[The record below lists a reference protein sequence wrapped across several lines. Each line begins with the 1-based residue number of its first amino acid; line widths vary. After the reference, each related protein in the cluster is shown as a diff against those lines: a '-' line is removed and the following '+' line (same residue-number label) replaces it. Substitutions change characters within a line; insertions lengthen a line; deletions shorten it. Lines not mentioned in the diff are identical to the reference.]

1 MKIICKLPN
10 ASENINGVR
19 FSRGEGGM
27 ISEEIED
34 AIADQFFKIPGYFP
48 VPVEKD
54 GGKKDEEKPKQG
66 EGEGEEKP
74 KQGEEGSE
82 QDSGK
87 TEEDEDGETPVTDEG
102 EKDPPKKRGRPKN
115 SLGTGAA

>member
-1 MKIICKLPN
+1 MKIFCELPN

-34 AIADQFFKIPGYFP
+34 AIAEQFFKIPGYSL
-48 VPVEKD
+48 VP
-54 GGKKDEEKPKQG
+54 GEEKPKQG
-66 EGEGEEKP
+66 E
-74 KQGEEGSE
+74 GEEGSE

-87 TEEDEDGETPVTDEG
+87 TGSDSKTSEDGQKKTEADEDGEMPVNDEG

-115 SLGTGAA
+115 SLGTGAT